1 MTWSSGGLPGV
12 RTMIAMSEEE
22 AVVVM
27 ANSFSV
33 EAPVLAGE
41 LLSEAPERVD
51 NGIAPLQG
59 VLTSIGLIVPPLL
72 LIALMARRRT
82 LITQR
87 RLDRLRVVS
96 LSLGNV
102 AWALYFLRM
111 GAWTLV
117 PPVFWAVSVGVVV
130 VGVTVGLRHFRRVP
144 VEAGRWRWLH
154 VPVFVVSVMC
164 SLVIGGAG
172 LWGMLIAW

>member
-1 MTWSSGGLPGV
+1 
-12 RTMIAMSEEE
+12 
-22 AVVVM
+22 
-27 ANSFSV
+27 
-33 EAPVLAGE
+33 
-41 LLSEAPERVD
+41 
-51 NGIAPLQG
+51 IAPLQG

-87 RLDRLRVVS
+87 RLARLRVVS

-117 PPVFWAVSVGVVV
+117 PPVFWAGSVGVAV
-130 VGVTVGLRHFRRVP
+130 VGVIVGLRHVLQVP
-144 VEAGRWRWLH
+144 VEVGRWRCLH
-154 VPVFVVSVMC
+154 VLVFVVSVMC

-172 LWGMLIAW
+172 LGVMLIAWLGVVASGSSTCAFVLERQLGAVLQIELAQCVRD